1 MKTVPKYVTAVAV
14 KDYLEDVLP
23 HGDPHDKNSKLL
35 RSAIKSVSAGVAG
48 AVLTNPLD
56 VIRNEMFKTDLS
68 LSSTFKKLVREEG
81 WRFMT
86 RGITSN
92 TTAVAIPIAITI
104 FATDILTELNFRI

>member
-1 MKTVPKYVTAVAV
+1 
-14 KDYLEDVLP
+14 
-23 HGDPHDKNSKLL
+23 
-35 RSAIKSVSAGVAG
+35 
-48 AVLTNPLD
+48 
-56 VIRNEMFKTDLS
+56 MFKTDLS